1 MEILKI
7 EWKDMEGMCRKLGA
21 LILASGFKP
30 DIIVGIAR
38 GGWIP
43 ARLLSDYLHNK
54 NITSMRVEF
63 YVGVDKRARKPI
75 VSQEVSVSLRGKRVL
90 LVDDVSDTGESLL
103 VARKNLRAK
112 GAKQIRVA
120 TLHYKPRSKF
130 KPDYFVGTSSAWIV
144 YPWETDETEK
154 ARCE

>member
-7 EWKDMEGMCRKLGA
+7 EWKDMEDMCRKLSA
-21 LILASGFKP
+21 LILASKFKP

-54 NITSMRVEF
+54 NITSMKVEF

-75 VSQEVSVSLRGKRVL
+75 VTQEVPIILRGKRVL
-90 LVDDVSDTGESLL
+90 LVDDVSDTGESLI
-103 VARKNLRAK
+103 VAKKNISKK

-130 KPDYFVGTSSAWIV
+130 KPDYFVGTSSAWII
-144 YPWETDETEK
+144 YPWETDETKK
-154 ARCE
+154 AQCK